1 MLLNIAEN
9 LKEYAKIKV
18 SPVEEKA
25 EKPSKG
31 EAKPKSIESIKE
43 MAEKQAFVKLD
54 STEIDDETYE
64 EDGDRASYLF
74 MQLESTSSFKDIDID
89 KMLEH
94 TTMDDFMRGLYTS
107 QADTDTKNDKGAN
120 VMSALMT
127 GKGLDEMNKKAAAPE
142 LNFGE
147 DEKTEA

>member
-1 MLLNIAEN
+1 
-9 LKEYAKIKV
+9 
-18 SPVEEKA
+18 
-25 EKPSKG
+25 
-31 EAKPKSIESIKE
+31 

-54 STEIDDETYE
+54 STAIEDETYE

-74 MQLESTSSFKDIDID
+74 MELESTSSFKDIDID

-107 QADTDTKNDKGAN
+107 QTETDKKQDKNAD
-120 VMSALMT
+120 VMSALMS
-127 GKGLDEMNKKAAAPE
+127 GKGLDEMNQKQARPE

-147 DEKTEA
+147 EEKSEAQADQLRQKALQSLRDRRLRLK

>member
-18 SPVEEKA
+18 SPVEDKA
-25 EKPSKG
+25 EKSVKG
-31 EAKPKSIESIKE
+31 KQKPKSIESLKE

-54 STEIDDETYE
+54 SSQIDDETYE
-64 EDGDRASYLF
+64 EDGERASYLY
-74 MQLESTSSFKDIDID
+74 MELESTSSFKDIDID

-107 QADTDTKNDKGAN
+107 
-120 VMSALMT
+120 
-127 GKGLDEMNKKAAAPE
+127 
-142 LNFGE
+142 
-147 DEKTEA
+147 